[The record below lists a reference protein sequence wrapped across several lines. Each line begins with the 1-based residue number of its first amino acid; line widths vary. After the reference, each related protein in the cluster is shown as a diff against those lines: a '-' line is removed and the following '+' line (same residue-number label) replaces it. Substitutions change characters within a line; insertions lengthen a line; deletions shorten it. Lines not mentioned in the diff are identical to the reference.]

1 MELLDYLLK
10 TYNIKNDRQL
20 ALTLGVST
28 PTISKIRNERYG
40 VSASMMIAIHKT
52 FAMPIE
58 EIESF
63 LWAMKQPNY

>member
-1 MELLDYLLK
+1 
-10 TYNIKNDRQL
+10 
-20 ALTLGVST
+20 
-28 PTISKIRNERYG
+28 
-40 VSASMMIAIHKT
+40 MMIAIHKT

>member
-10 TYNIKNDRQL
+10 TYDIKNDRQL

-40 VSASMMIAIHKT
+40 VSASMMIAIHKR

-63 LWAMKQPNY
+63 L

>member
-10 TYNIKNDRQL
+10 THNIKNDRQL

-52 FAMPIE
+52 FNMPIE

-63 LWAMKQPNY
+63 L